1 MTTLLSNLSV
11 RLKLAIVAVLMLG
24 ITAGLLGFAFLTTQ
38 RVERMAEEFAVE
50 LTPRA
55 VFALEAAG
63 SAFAAST
70 EEKNAILASNID
82 SVRRR
87 GEAYRDAMQ
96 RALGR
101 MDELRGLIHAEHE
114 GLLQTARTA
123 AADYQAV
130 VQRILTLA
138 ETQQDE
144 AATELSLGAAR
155 EARLRMSDA
164 LRGLADAARQEL
176 RSEFAAAQEETRVA
190 QRNLLLAA
198 ILGLGL
204 VMLLLFWIGQYQ
216 IGRPLAG
223 MTGAMGRLAGGELEV
238 EVVGERRGD
247 ERNNF
252 V

>member
-164 LRGLADAARQEL
+164 RCAAWR
-176 RSEFAAAQEETRVA
+176 
-190 QRNLLLAA
+190 
-198 ILGLGL
+198 
-204 VMLLLFWIGQYQ
+204 M
-216 IGRPLAG
+216 
-223 MTGAMGRLAGGELEV
+223 
-238 EVVGERRGD
+238 RRG
-247 ERNNF
+247 RSCAANSPRPRRRPGWPSATCCSPPSSGSAW
-252 V
+252 